1 MEREE
6 LLALM
11 VKELPRLLQEHPEAR
26 YQLIGILAEVF
37 ARRDEFQEILSSI
50 REIIQRQEEHSRILQ
65 EHTLTLREHSRI
77 LQEHT
82 LTLREHSIRILEE
95 HTRTCRS
102 TVAGAQS
109 HDRKTQPNPTRA
121 HECYPQFD

>member
-37 ARRDEFQEILSSI
+37 ARQ
-50 REIIQRQEEHSRILQ
+50 
-65 EHTLTLREHSRI
+65 
-77 LQEHT
+77 
-82 LTLREHSIRILEE
+82 
-95 HTRTCRS
+95 
-102 TVAGAQS
+102 
-109 HDRKTQPNPTRA
+109 
-121 HECYPQFD
+121 

>member
-50 REIIQRQEEHSRILQ
+50 REIIRRQEEHSRILEEQ
-65 EHTLTLREHSRI
+65 TRTLREHSPYLAR
-77 LQEHT
+77 T
-82 LTLREHSIRILEE
+82 HSHLK
-95 HTRTCRS
+95 
-102 TVAGAQS
+102 G
-109 HDRKTQPNPTRA
+109 TQPHP
-121 HECYPQFD
+121 